1 MSQVNDL
8 YFVLLQQLKTKT
20 QNIQI
25 NSNTII
31 TVLKFSMEIVEASH
45 IKGRKQRDIA
55 IRLIKQI
62 VVDAPITNDNETL
75 LLQMIDSGILGNTI
89 DLVVSATKGDLDI
102 NSAAQVAV
110 NCCLALLQSRKK
122 K

>member
-31 TVLKFSMEIVEASH
+31 TVIIMFHYHQLWGHQPQFV
-45 IKGRKQRDIA
+45 
-55 IRLIKQI
+55 
-62 VVDAPITNDNETL
+62 
-75 LLQMIDSGILGNTI
+75 
-89 DLVVSATKGDLDI
+89 
-102 NSAAQVAV
+102 
-110 NCCLALLQSRKK
+110 
-122 K
+122 

>member
-8 YFVLLQQLKTKT
+8 YFVLLEQLRTKT

-55 IRLIKQI
+55 LRLVKQI
-62 VVDAPITNDNETL
+62 VVDAPITDDNETL
-75 LLQMIDSGILGNTI
+75 LLQ
-89 DLVVSATKGDLDI
+89 
-102 NSAAQVAV
+102 
-110 NCCLALLQSRKK
+110 
-122 K
+122 